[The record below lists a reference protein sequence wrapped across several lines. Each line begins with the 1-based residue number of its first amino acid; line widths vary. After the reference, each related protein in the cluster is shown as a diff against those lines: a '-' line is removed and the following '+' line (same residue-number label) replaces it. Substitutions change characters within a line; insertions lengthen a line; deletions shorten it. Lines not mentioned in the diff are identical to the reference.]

1 MFTKSFLKIQ
11 IYILLDKTKNI
22 NEVTQL
28 LYGILSQINV
38 LTLNESIEVAKY
50 WRTNRE
56 ISK

>member
-38 LTLNESIEVAKY
+38 LTLNESIEVTKY
-50 WRTNRE
+50 WRTNRK